1 MLGGRKWTF
10 DARGAAAADEH
21 GVVEIYERVGRATPT
36 AEELQ
41 AYSGVYASDE
51 AETIL
56 TAVVENGNLILKRR
70 PDTKLPLT
78 PLYADAFSGPQIGT
92 IIFRRDAAGRIDTLS
107 VVQDRVWDLRFQ
119 KR

>member
-1 MLGGRKWTF
+1 M
-10 DARGAAAADEH
+10 
-21 GVVEIYERVGRATPT
+21 EIYERVGRATPT